1 MGVNKVVYG
10 TTVLVDLTED
20 TITNETVAKG
30 YTGHDKTGTAITGT
44 LEATG
49 TGSVVWKK
57 YNALIKWEYT
67 ESASLGQTAPSD
79 MDTTHQYG
87 AFEINNE
94 GYFDLYD
101 KTNVDGY
108 YLKKGT
114 ENGKTKQIYCEKWN
128 FVLGGDSYDTYHLLT
143 VADTSTGEIVKG
155 ERLLGY
161 VSADSSSAYP
171 TDGEQDGYWYVK
183 VESSE
188 ASPNLQSKTVTPKT
202 SSFSV
207 IPDNGYDGLS
217 SVLVQGDGDLIS
229 SNIKKGVDIFG
240 VVGTLES
247 SSGSSGGIQMKTGTI
262 TNQTSIS
269 TGLSTIS
276 YFILFKKTF
285 AETGLINA
293 IHDVSAGTTYGMT
306 CSSYSTWMKTCAA
319 LSGSKMTISSGN
331 VTWNGTS
338 TGEKMSTGIEY
349 TWIAI
354 GN

>member
-10 TTVLVDLTED
+10 TTVLVDLTND

-30 YTGHDKTGTAITGT
+30 YTGHDKTGAAITGT

-49 TGSVVWKK
+49 TGSVVWRK
-57 YNALIKWEYT
+57 YEAVTKWEYT

-79 MDTTHQYG
+79 MDTSHSYG
-87 AFEINNE
+87 GFEINND
-94 GYFDLYD
+94 GYFELYD

-114 ENGKTKQIYCEKWN
+114 ENGKTKQIYREKWN

-183 VESSE
+183 VENSGT
-188 ASPNLQSKTVTPKT
+188 SPNLQSKSITPTATTQTVQAD
-202 SSFSV
+202 S
-207 IPDNGYDGLS
+207 GYDGLS
-217 SVLVQGDGDLIS
+217 QVTVNGDTDFKAE
-229 SNIKKGVDIFG
+229 NIKEGINIFG
-240 VVGTLES
+240 VLGTLKT
-247 SSGSSGGIQMKTGTI
+247 SSGGKQVKTGTI
-262 TNQTSIS
+262 TDQTTIE
-269 TGLSTIS
+269 TGLSSID
-276 YFILFKKTF
+276 YFILYKTGF
-285 AETGLINA
+285 AETGLIIA
-293 IHDVSAGTTYGMT
+293 IHDVSGGSTNGVG

-319 LSGSKMTISSGN
+319 LNSSKMTITGGSAK
-331 VTWNGTS
+331 WNGTS
-338 TGEKMSTGIEY
+338 TGEKLSSGKQY
-349 TWIAI
+349 NWIAI